1 MILQLLQDAK
11 DVLLILIGAILSI
24 VTTMITNKRQ
34 HKMEMQRIAV
44 QNKLDTSKKAISWLM
59 QAKSE
64 LYVII
69 WYFDNHN
76 DINDGMLNA
85 VMERAERLTTLE
97 IEARD
102 CFNAIELYYNLG
114 EINEKYNMEVIVPQ
128 MLSLQDHIATIK
140 NNPQDNT
147 MENLCAALEE
157 TKRMLKQLHEA
168 ISDIIELIRQDN
180 LNYLK

>member
-1 MILQLLQDAK
+1 MLNDFTIAARCKRRVVDTLTM
-11 DVLLILIGAILSI
+11 LSI

-44 QNKLDTSKKAISWLM
+44 QNKLDTSKQAISWLM

-85 VMERAERLTTLE
+85 IMERAERLTTLE

-114 EINEKYNMEVIVPQ
+114 EINKN
-128 MLSLQDHIATIK
+128 TIW
-140 NNPQDNT
+140 
-147 MENLCAALEE
+147 
-157 TKRMLKQLHEA
+157 R
-168 ISDIIELIRQDN
+168 
-180 LNYLK
+180 